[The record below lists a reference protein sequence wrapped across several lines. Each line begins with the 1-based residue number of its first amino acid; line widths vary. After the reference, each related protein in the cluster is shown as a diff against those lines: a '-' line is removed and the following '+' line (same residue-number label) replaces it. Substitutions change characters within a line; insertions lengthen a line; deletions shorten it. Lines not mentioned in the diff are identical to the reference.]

1 MQQNDT
7 LKYLENILGIDLM
20 ADLFDEMEG
29 EPVTVTV
36 FVSDLKRL
44 AEGLEQ
50 RVLFE

>member
-1 MQQNDT
+1 
-7 LKYLENILGIDLM
+7 M
-20 ADLFDEMEG
+20 ADLFDEMNG
-29 EPVTVTV
+29 DPITVTV